1 MSQVMFTS
9 PALPYHTNCLYV
21 PNAAAEETVSL
32 PVNVLLKLAFLNA
45 GVKEMLTCIP
55 KLDEHIFATAK
66 SYMTRAYV
74 FVCIF
79 SSIVKHLQYTFQ
91 CYNTFLFF

>member
-1 MSQVMFTS
+1 MSQTACTFPMRLQTDCKS
-9 PALPYHTNCLYV
+9 PRKCLI
-21 PNAAAEETVSL
+21 
-32 PVNVLLKLAFLNA
+32 KLAFPNA

-55 KLDEHIFATAK
+55 KFDEHIFATAK

-91 CYNTFLFF
+91 CYNTFFIFQIWQ

>member
-32 PVNVLLKLAFLNA
+32 PVNVVLKLAFLILLVA
-45 GVKEMLTCIP
+45 S
-55 KLDEHIFATAK
+55 LDTARP
-66 SYMTRAYV
+66 SGQA
-74 FVCIF
+74 
-79 SSIVKHLQYTFQ
+79 LL
-91 CYNTFLFF
+91 N